1 MPTSIKIFR
10 SDFQMF
16 YGITSLRLL
25 VTKYVIE
32 QNMAIL
38 TDIENELRVSKGE
51 RKGHK
56 LGFGISRYKLLY
68 I

>member
-1 MPTSIKIFR
+1 
-10 SDFQMF
+10 MF

-51 RKGHK
+51 RKGDK